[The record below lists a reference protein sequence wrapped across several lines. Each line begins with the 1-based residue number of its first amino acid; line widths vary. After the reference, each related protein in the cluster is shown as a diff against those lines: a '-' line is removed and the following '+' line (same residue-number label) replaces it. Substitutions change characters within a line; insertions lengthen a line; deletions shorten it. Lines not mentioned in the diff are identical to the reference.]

1 MRIDERRKVLRRIQ
15 PRYGRASRKARSRML
30 DELQAITG
38 LHRKSL
44 IRLLRGDL
52 RRKPRTRQRG
62 PTDGPKV
69 REAIRLWAQALDY
82 PCAERLQPVRVP
94 TAQHL
99 ARHGHLDL
107 DAEAEAAL
115 ARVSGCTVRR
125 IVGPVRRQP
134 DRLARP
140 PALLGGGRRCTKRF
154 PPTDR
159 VPADVAEPGPLE
171 VDTVHHAGPSTQGLY
186 VVTRV
191 WTDVATGWV
200 ASQAM
205 LGTRGQAARHA
216 FAALKA
222 RLPFPIRRIHT
233 DNGPEFLNALLLAW
247 AQQHAIPLERGRPYH
262 KNDQRFVEENNGS
275 HVRAYIGHGRPD
287 TVAHVQALNR
297 LYRRLDFYHNVF
309 RSRPRNGSVTFSFGG
324 ARIDS
329 AYPLSP
335 TGPPGHKPSH
345 KHRHTPPPHLSFV
358 LASSRHFNAS
368 LI

>member
-1 MRIDERRKVLRRIQ
+1 MNPKVTMRIDERPKSSD
-15 PRYGRASRKARSRML
+15 ASNPAT
-30 DELQAITG
+30 DELSQGAQSNAGRTAG
-38 LHRKSL
+38 HHRLASQKPHP
-44 IRLLRGDL
+44 LLRGDL

-62 PTDGPKV
+62 PTDGSKV

-82 PCAERLQPVRVP
+82 PRAERLQPVRVP

-99 ARHGHLDL
+99 ARHEHLDL
-107 DAEAEAAL
+107 DAETEAAL
-115 ARVSGCTVRR
+115 ARASVSTVRR
-125 IVGPVRRQP
+125 IVGSVRRQP

-140 PALLGGGRRCTKRF
+140 PRPPRRRSTVHQRV
-154 PPTDR
+154 PIAR

-171 VDTVHHAGPSTQGLY
+171 VDTVHHAGASTQGLY
-186 VVTRV
+186 VVPRV

-247 AQQHAIPLERGRPYH
+247 ARQHAIPLERGRPYH

-275 HVRAYIGHGRPD
+275 PSGLTSVVASTAFIGC
-287 TVAHVQALNR
+287 
-297 LYRRLDFYHNVF
+297 
-309 RSRPRNGSVTFSFGG
+309 
-324 ARIDS
+324 
-329 AYPLSP
+329 
-335 TGPPGHKPSH
+335 
-345 KHRHTPPPHLSFV
+345 
-358 LASSRHFNAS
+358 
-368 LI
+368 